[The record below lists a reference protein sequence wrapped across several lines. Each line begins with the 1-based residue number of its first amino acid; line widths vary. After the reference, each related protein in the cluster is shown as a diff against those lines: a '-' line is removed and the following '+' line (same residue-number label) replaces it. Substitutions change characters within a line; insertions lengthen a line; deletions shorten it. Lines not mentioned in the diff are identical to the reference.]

1 MKQLQVIVI
10 AAVLHTSAVRVET
23 KIDST
28 TNTGESVADPKA
40 EALTLIVHRY
50 PPSSKVRPVK
60 LIDRNDDVV
69 VIHTNRPKRKPSS
82 RNRRPSSSQY
92 RSKIKPSSPGNS
104 PVAGFKD
111 FTSSDYRFPQFPTKT
126 FGEPPRASNKYKRG
140 PKPFESYGHSSP
152 INKKSRKPPTFYGP
166 PPTFNRYESTF
177 IQDNQQSPPYDGGKQ
192 RLQTLQSL
200 QQQQSNFPSYSIDTV
215 EPSSSN
221 NYGSNSAFDKFPQP
235 ISNFPLEAGSSF
247 NSQKNSYGSPVRGQ
261 GSISSSNFNSNPTI
275 LATNL
280 NPNAA
285 LANHNFN
292 PNKNFNDNQNF
303 KPNPTVNDYQNFN
316 SNSNQNFNDNQNF
329 KPNPTVNSYQNF
341 NSNTNSNS
349 NSNSNPDFPRLPS
362 RYETKDFS
370 TPTKSNPLGN
380 QFLNDYSNNNFN
392 DASETQNVQTLLNQH
407 HQQNRNRLKNFNKFN
422 NYDYDFGKNQK
433 NNAPPVEDDD
443 DEDDDYSGSIDYSY
457 TTRRPF
463 TFTTTTTTTT
473 TPPPP
478 SSTKRPRK
486 NGYGKR
492 KRPAKIAPVHNLD
505 TQDLRD
511 AFTESSD
518 LHEIAL
524 SSDDFINFDSQRH
537 RKRNQSPEF
546 LHEIHS
552 TLKTARDQNSALR
565 TALGD
570 DYQILSVEKSQE
582 KDPNDFD
589 FRFQRKSDN
598 FVVGSDLRFGGEKAS
613 SVVWNGD
620 FKNFPRNHR
629 FS

>member
-1 MKQLQVIVI
+1 MIVI
-10 AAVLHTSAVRVET
+10 ATILHTSAVRVET

-28 TNTGESVADPKA
+28 TKTSESVGDPKA
-40 EALTLIVHRY
+40 EALTLVIHRY
-50 PPSSKVRPVK
+50 PPSSKLRPVK
-60 LIDRNDDVV
+60 VIDRNDDVV
-69 VIHTNRPKRKPSS
+69 VIHSSRPKRKPSS
-82 RNRRPSSSQY
+82 RKRRPSSNQY
-92 RSKIKPSSPGNS
+92 RSKLKPSSPGSS

-111 FTSSDYRFPQFPTKT
+111 FTSSDYRFPPFPTKT

-140 PKPFESYGHSSP
+140 PKPFESYGHHSP

-166 PPTFNRYESTF
+166 PPTFNRFESTF
-177 IQDNQQSPPYDGGKQ
+177 NQENEQSSPYDAGKQ

-221 NYGSNSAFDKFPQP
+221 NYRSNSASEKFPQP

-247 NSQKNSYGSPVRGQ
+247 NSKKNSYGSPVRGQ

-275 LATNL
+275 LSTNL
-280 NPNAA
+280 NSDPA

-292 PNKNFNDNQNF
+292 PNQNFNANQNF
-303 KPNPTVNDYQNFN
+303 NSNFN
-316 SNSNQNFNDNQNF
+316 SNSNQNFNDDHQNL
-329 KPNPTVNSYQNF
+329 KPNPNVNNYQNF
-341 NSNTNSNS
+341 NLNSNANSNS
-349 NSNSNPDFPRLPS
+349 NSDFPRLPS

-380 QFLNDYSNNNFN
+380 QFLNNDYSSNYN
-392 DASETQNVQTLLNQH
+392 DVSETQNVQTSLNQQ
-407 HQQNRNRLKNFNKFN
+407 QQNRNRFNKFN
-422 NYDYDFGKNQK
+422 NYDYDFGKNKK
-433 NNAPPVEDDD
+433 NPPPIEDDD
-443 DEDDDYSGSIDYSY
+443 DEDDDYGGNVDYLY
-457 TTRRPF
+457 TSRRPY

-473 TPPPP
+473 APPPP
-478 SSTKRPRK
+478 PATKRPRK

-492 KRPAKIAPVHNLD
+492 KRPAKIAPAHNLD
-505 TQDLRD
+505 TDDLRD

-518 LHEIAL
+518 IHEVAS
-524 SSDDFINFDSQRH
+524 SSDDFSNFDSQRH
-537 RKRNQSPEF
+537 RKRNQNPEF

-598 FVVGSDLRFGGEKAS
+598 FVVGSDLRFGTEKAS